1 LQRTPTWR
9 LRLKLGRPSSSCSSS
24 RGRCRRGLP
33 GPPRPR
39 KQQLPA
45 VVLRYA
51 STRARYGTV
60 RYEAAAKL
68 TAGRWRGIAGA
79 IDDQLVW
86 LCPLN
91 SFSFP
96 GGRGQWRG
104 AGGAV
109 GAGGPDHRRQLQRRR
124 RDHQPAGVRLRRGR
138 LRRVT
143 DECMR
148 ITLVLPLLLS
158 ACTLSPLSLRICPFS
173 CRYWDSVW
181 NYPGSGLPG
190 QYNT

>member
-1 LQRTPTWR
+1 VVAVAAACRGLHVH
-9 LRLKLGRPSSSCSSS
+9 GSSSC
-24 RGRCRRGLP
+24 
-33 GPPRPR
+33 RPW
-39 KQQLPA
+39 
-45 VVLRYA
+45 RYA
-51 STRARYGTV
+51 TPRREPGTRTV
-60 RYEAAAKL
+60 WYEAAAKL

-124 RDHQPAGVRLRRGR
+124 RDHQPAGVRRRRGR

-158 ACTLSPLSLRICPFS
+158 ACTLPSATQNLSLLLQVLGFS
-173 CRYWDSVW
+173 MELSRLWSPRTV
-181 NYPGSGLPG
+181 
-190 QYNT
+190 QYVSDD